1 MTSSNSSNIFPY
13 MDMII
18 TGFYNNR
25 CLKSGDAVHR
35 WSQDMATYIPALL
48 RDLRKRVYATPAV
61 RCYRSSL
68 TPGVLF
74 GWGIGTS
81 DEANSLH
88 FSRSHSQVKRDK
100 N

>member
-13 MDMII
+13 MDVII

-48 RDLRKRVYATPAV
+48 RDLRKGVYATPAV

-68 TPGVLF
+68 TPGVGLVSQDPF
-74 GWGIGTS
+74 
-81 DEANSLH
+81 SLDGV
-88 FSRSHSQVKRDK
+88 SRMLKSPSRAYV
-100 N
+100 